1 MHRIEVVPKL
11 SKNKTFQIFNFRPC
25 ADAALTPIIKLDGKG
40 NKVEKNVIKNRKLRK
55 IHSCLND
62 AVFMWRF

>member
-1 MHRIEVVPKL
+1 MEVVPKL

-40 NKVEKNVIKNRKLRK
+40 NKVENYIEQKKRTEKNTILSK
-55 IHSCLND
+55 
-62 AVFMWRF
+62 